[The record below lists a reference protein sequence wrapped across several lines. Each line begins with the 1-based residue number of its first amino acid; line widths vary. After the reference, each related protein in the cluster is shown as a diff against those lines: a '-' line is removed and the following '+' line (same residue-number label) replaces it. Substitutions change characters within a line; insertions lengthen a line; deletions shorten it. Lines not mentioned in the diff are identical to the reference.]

1 MHGERILTDRTIA
14 VIGGTGQLGAAL
26 AWRLAR
32 AGHKVVI
39 GSRSAASAQAK
50 AAELGHGLTGV
61 ANLDAAMA
69 GDIVF
74 VTVPFAAQAATLAEI
89 RPVLAGKLVVDTT
102 VPLVP
107 PKVMRVQLP
116 AEGSAAVRAQGMLG
130 DDVRL
135 VSGFHNVAAHK
146 LAQDVA
152 IDCDILVFGD
162 SKDDRATIVELVN
175 QIGLRGIHAGALVNS
190 AAAEAM
196 TSLLIFI
203 NKAYA
208 VDGAGIRVTGDL
220 IA

>member
-1 MHGERILTDRTIA
+1 M
-14 VIGGTGQLGAAL
+14 IGGTGALGAAL

-32 AGHKVVI
+32 AGETVVI

-50 AAELGHGLTGV
+50 AAELGHGLTGA
-61 ANLDAAMA
+61 ANIDAAA
-69 GDIVF
+69 AADIVF
-74 VTVPFAAQAATLAEI
+74 VTVPFAAQAGTLADI
-89 RPVLAGKLVVDTT
+89 SAVLAGKLVVDTT

-116 AEGSAAVRAQGMLG
+116 PEGSAAMCARALLG

-146 LAQDVA
+146 LAQDIA
-152 IDCDILVFGD
+152 IECDILVFGD
-162 SKDDRATIVELVN
+162 NKDDRAQIVELADR
-175 QIGLRGIHAGALVNS
+175 IGLRGIHAGALVNS

-203 NKAYA
+203 NKTYA
-208 VDGAGIRVTGDL
+208 VDGAGLRVTGDL

>member
-1 MHGERILTDRTIA
+1 MTERTIA
-14 VIGGTGQLGAAL
+14 VIGGTGALGAAL

-32 AGHKVVI
+32 AGETVVI
-39 GSRSAASAQAK
+39 GSRSAASAQAR
-50 AAELGHGLTGV
+50 ASELGHGLTGA
-61 ANLDAAMA
+61 ANRDAAA
-69 GDIVF
+69 GADIVF
-74 VTVPFAAQAATLAEI
+74 VTVPFAAQADTLAEI
-89 RPVLAGKLVVDTT
+89 GPVLAGKLVVDTT

-116 AEGSAAVRAQGMLG
+116 TEGSAAQRARALLG

-146 LAQDVA
+146 LAQDIA

-162 SKDDRATIVELVN
+162 SKDDRAQIVDLADR
-175 QIGLRGIHAGALVNS
+175 IGLRGIHAGALANS

-203 NKAYA
+203 NKAYS